1 MDEQEFERDEQL
13 LEARRLKRLEDRRRR
28 KMQQRIVL
36 GLLLVILILSLVLIV
51 RGCSARKEQAQK
63 TGEDVSQADVSQAV
77 VPTEPDTTV
86 TIAAVGDI
94 MMYDEQLEAALQS
107 DGTYDFT
114 SSFAAVSGSTV
125 SADLTVGNLELNF
138 CGEPYA
144 GKPDFRAP
152 ESLAKTLS
160 SIGFDIL
167 QTANTYSIQ
176 NGLSGLRSTI
186 QYLDAAG
193 ISHVGTYAALDDKTS
208 LGGVLLKNV
217 NGVKIAFIAYTK
229 GLN

>member
-1 MDEQEFERDEQL
+1 MPGKEFLWTKKQELERDEQL
-13 LEARRLKRLEDRRRR
+13 LEARRLKQLEQRRRR
-28 KMQQRIVL
+28 KVQQRIVL
-36 GLLLVILILSLVLIV
+36 GVLLVILILSMVLIV
-51 RGCSARKEQAQK
+51 RGCKSRSAQQEQPGETADAQQNAP
-63 TGEDVSQADVSQAV
+63 ESV

-94 MMYDEQLEAALQS
+94 MMYDEQLDAARQD

-138 CGEPYA
+138 CGEPYS
-144 GKPDFRAP
+144 GKPVGAP

-160 SIGFDIL
+160 SIGFDVL

-176 NGLSGLRSTI
+176 NGLSGLQSTI
-186 QYLDAAG
+186 RVSGRGRAFACGNVCGAG
-193 ISHVGTYAALDDKTS
+193 R
-208 LGGVLLKNV
+208 
-217 NGVKIAFIAYTK
+217 
-229 GLN
+229 

>member
-138 CGEPYA
+138 CGPPYA

-152 ESLAKTLS
+152 ESLARTLG

-186 QYLDAAG
+186 QYL
-193 ISHVGTYAALDDKTS
+193 S
-208 LGGVLLKNV
+208 L
-217 NGVKIAFIAYTK
+217 IHI
-229 GLN
+229 